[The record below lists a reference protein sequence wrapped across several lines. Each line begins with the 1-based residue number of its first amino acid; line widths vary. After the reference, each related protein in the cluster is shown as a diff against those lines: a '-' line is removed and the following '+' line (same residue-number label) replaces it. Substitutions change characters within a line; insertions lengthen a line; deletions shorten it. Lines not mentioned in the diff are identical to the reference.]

1 MSVPYVSS
9 GRVRQKQRTRDL
21 LVASAT
27 ALLAQGDT
35 PTVEQVA
42 DSAGISRTT
51 AYRYFANQRAL
62 VLAAVPTIDRES
74 LLGDDAPG
82 DVAARLDLVI
92 EHQTAILREYEPQLR
107 AALRLSLETGNVTA
121 ATASDRDDPLVL
133 RQGRAIGWVVEALA
147 PLEQTHP
154 KIARHRLAVAIRATC
169 GIEAFVWLVDV
180 AGLSRTDASALM
192 RSSARAILR
201 AALADDPV
209 GRREIRPDERTDP

>member
-21 LVASAT
+21 LVASAA
-27 ALLAQGDT
+27 ALFAEGET

-42 DSAGISRTT
+42 DSSGISRTT
-51 AYRYFANQRAL
+51 AYRYFPNQRAL
-62 VLAAVPTIDRES
+62 VLAAVPMIDRES

-92 EHQTAILREYEPQLR
+92 DHQTAILRKYEPQLR
-107 AALRLSLETGNVTA
+107 AALRLSLETGSVTA
-121 ATASDRDDPLVL
+121 TTAADRDDRLVL
-133 RQGRAIGWVVEALA
+133 REGRAIGWVVEALA
-147 PLEQTHP
+147 PLEHTHP
-154 KIARHRLAVAIRATC
+154 SVARHRLAVAIRAAC

-192 RSSARAILR
+192 RSSARAILT
-201 AALADDPV
+201 AALAH
-209 GRREIRPDERTDP
+209 TDG

>member
-51 AYRYFANQRAL
+51 AYRYFPNQRAL
-62 VLAAVPTIDRES
+62 VLAAVPTLDRES

>member
-21 LVASAT
+21 LIASAA
-27 ALLAQGDT
+27 ALFAEGET

-42 DSAGISRTT
+42 DSSGISRTT
-51 AYRYFANQRAL
+51 AYRYFPNQRAL
-62 VLAAVPTIDRES
+62 VLAAVPMIDRES
-74 LLGDDAPG
+74 VLGDDAPG

-107 AALRLSLETGNVTA
+107 AALRLSLETGSITA
-121 ATASDRDDPLVL
+121 TTASDRDDRLVL
-133 RQGRAIGWVVEALA
+133 REGRAIGWVAEALA
-147 PLEQTHP
+147 PLEHTHP
-154 KIARHRLAVAIRATC
+154 KIARHRLAVAIRAAC

-201 AALADDPV
+201 AALAD
-209 GRREIRPDERTDP
+209 TDR